1 MPAPALDVRDVEK
14 RYPVPRKL
22 RSLLLHPFARK
33 FKTALKGVNLK
44 VEPGEL
50 VTIMGPT
57 GAGKTTLLKMVA
69 TLLLP
74 TKGEVLVWGNRVGER
89 DGEVKRRVGFVVS
102 DERSFYWRLTGRENL
117 EFFASLHGF
126 HGKDK
131 ARRVERSLEGVELR
145 EEADERF
152 TGYSAG
158 MRQKLAIARGL
169 LHDPDLLILDE
180 PTRSLDPYDQVRF
193 AAFATERLAG
203 EGERTLVLAT
213 HDLALVERVATR
225 VILLRKGRILGDG
238 TREELARQT
247 GVKDSLRLKVDPGE
261 SIPPDLPGIEG
272 VQGLG
277 DGEFRLTLEDGTEI
291 PSLVTL
297 LASRGL
303 PIRSL
308 HPEGRTWARIV
319 EAAAATEEEE
329 G

>member
-1 MPAPALDVRDVEK
+1 MVIPALDVRKVEK
-14 RYPVPRKL
+14 RYPAPRKL
-22 RSLLLHPFARK
+22 RSILRHPFARK
-33 FKTALKGVNLK
+33 YKVALRGISLR

-74 TKGEVLVWGNRVGER
+74 TRGEVLVWGRKVGEG
-89 DGEVKRRVGFVVS
+89 DAEVKRRVGFVVS

-117 EFFASLHGF
+117 DFFAALHGF
-126 HGKDK
+126 HGKEK
-131 ARRVERSLEGVELR
+131 ARRIQECLEIVELV

-193 AAFATERLAG
+193 ATFALERLSG
-203 EGERTLVLAT
+203 GGERTLILAT
-213 HDLALVERVATR
+213 HDLALVERVAKR

-238 TREELARQT
+238 TREDLARRT
-247 GVKDSLRLKVDPGE
+247 GVREGLRLRMDPGTTL
-261 SIPPDLPGIEG
+261 PAGLPGVVEVQDLGGGEYRLILDGG
-272 VQGLG
+272 VESPRVVAHLANQG
-277 DGEFRLTLEDGTEI
+277 F
-291 PSLVTL
+291 
-297 LASRGL
+297 
-303 PIRSL
+303 PIRAL
-308 HPEGRTWARIV
+308 QPEGRTWARIV
-319 EAAAATEEEE
+319 EAAARAEEE
-329 G
+329 GE

>member
-1 MPAPALDVRDVEK
+1 MPTPALEVRNVEK
-14 RYPVPRKL
+14 KYPVPRKL
-22 RSLLLHPFARK
+22 RSLLLHPFSGR
-33 FKTALKGVNLK
+33 FKTALRGVDLR

-89 DGEVKRRVGFVVS
+89 DAEVKRRVGFVVS

-117 EFFASLHGF
+117 DFFAALQGF
-126 HGKDK
+126 HGKEK
-131 ARRVERSLEGVELR
+131 ARRVQRSLEVVELT

-193 AAFATERLAG
+193 ASFAMERLAG
-203 EGERTLVLAT
+203 EKERTLVLAT
-213 HDLALVERVATR
+213 HDLALVERVASR

-238 TREELARQT
+238 TREELARKT
-247 GVKDSLRLKVDPGE
+247 GVQDALRVKIEPGA
-261 SIPPDLPGIEG
+261 SLPGSLPG
-272 VQGLG
+272 VEKVQPLG
-277 DGEFRLTLEDGTEI
+277 RGEFRLTLKEGTEV
-291 PSLVTL
+291 PELVSF
-297 LASRGL
+297 LAARGL
-303 PIRSL
+303 PMISL
-308 HPEGRTWARIV
+308 HSEGRTWARIV
-319 EAAAATEEEE
+319 EAAAAAEEEE
-329 G
+329 T

>member
-1 MPAPALDVRDVEK
+1 MATPALEVLDVEK
-14 RYPVPRKL
+14 RYPVPRRI
-22 RSLLLHPFARK
+22 RSLLLHPFARRYK
-33 FKTALKGVNLK
+33 EALRGVSLR

-74 TKGEVLVWGNRVGER
+74 TKGEVRVWGRKVGEK
-89 DGEVKRRVGFVVS
+89 DAEVKRRVGFVVS

-117 EFFASLHGF
+117 EFFAALHGF
-126 HGKDK
+126 HGKDL
-131 ARRVERSLEGVELR
+131 ARRVERSLAVVELR

-193 AAFATERLAG
+193 ASFALDRLAG
-203 EGERTLVLAT
+203 RGDRTLILAT

-238 TREELARQT
+238 TREELARRT
-247 GVKDSLRLKVDPGE
+247 GVKEALRIQVD
-261 SIPPDLPGIEG
+261 
-272 VQGLG
+272 QG
-277 DGEFRLTLEDGTEI
+277 
-291 PSLVTL
+291 
-297 LASRGL
+297 RGL
-303 PIRSL
+303 PEAIPGVERVESL
-308 HPEGRTWARIV
+308 GRGEYRLVLEEDAQVPALAARLASEGVPVRAFRPEGRTWARIV
-319 EAAAATEEEE
+319 EAAAAAEEA
-329 G
+329 GA

>member
-1 MPAPALDVRDVEK
+1 MTAPALEVKEVEK
-14 RYPVPRKL
+14 KYPVPRKL
-22 RSLLLHPFARK
+22 RSLILHPFSGR
-33 FKTALKGVNLK
+33 FKTALRGVSLR

-74 TKGEVLVWGNRVGER
+74 TKGEVLVWGNRVGEE
-89 DGEVKRRVGFVVS
+89 DSEVKRRVGFVVS

-117 EFFASLHGF
+117 EFFAALQGF
-126 HGKDK
+126 HGREK
-131 ARRVERSLEGVELR
+131 ARRVQRSLEVVELQA
-145 EEADERF
+145 EADERF

-193 AAFATERLAG
+193 AAFAMERLAG
-203 EGERTLVLAT
+203 EGSRTLVLAT

-238 TREELARQT
+238 TREELALKT
-247 GVKDSLRLKVDPGE
+247 GVQDALRVRTDPGR
-261 SIPPDLPGIEG
+261 SLPRDLPGVER
-272 VQGLG
+272 VQALG
-277 DGEFRLTLEDGTEI
+277 GGEFRLFLGEGAGI
-291 PSLVTL
+291 PALVAF
-297 LASRGL
+297 LASREI
-303 PIRSL
+303 PILSL
-308 HPEGRTWARIV
+308 HQEGRTWARIV
-319 EAAAATEEEE
+319 EAAAASEEEA
-329 G
+329 